1 MTRYMNTVLGFVCAC
16 AALMSCSKIE
26 AWEEGGVVIPNRVHY
41 SVSTAE
47 LVETDADGVSSI
59 NGSLLRYDI
68 SLYDDKSSDRG
79 LLSIIAPRGAESFD
93 GTYRASSAHQAGSL
107 LQAAVIDE
115 NGALKSLDGT
125 VEIAQNALNSLS
137 VSMDGEEYVHFAKGS
152 GVPQHSR
159 AANTDCC
166 RQYLIS
172 HTAAY
177 GEGKYIQTLSIGGK
191 GVSCTEGE
199 YYDTYG
205 GTGEYLIIKFVTETE
220 TLGEGTFGAAALD
233 EVRTGSF
240 MAGKTVDSG
249 WGFSYIEGSQFCTLA
264 DGDSASGTAKAVTGG
279 ELQISLS
286 DAEKELYSVSGTLIL
301 EDGTVFTI
309 AYTGRLTPEPAPER
323 DWNVWTAAVSKVYT
337 FDWSTYNYVEVPGVK
352 MYIIEIKDPR
362 DETLAVF
369 RPIVDETAADF
380 LGSFAVQENAVA
392 AGLMINGY
400 DASAWGQGIG
410 GSYFY
415 EGDDLNLI
423 CAGSTVA
430 ISGNPD
436 GGISFSSTGGG
447 VLVNGSSY
455 VVRDFEIKA
464 YSADYKK

>member
-1 MTRYMNTVLGFVCAC
+1 MTRYINIALGLFCAL
-16 AALMSCSKIE
+16 ASLMSCSKIE
-26 AWEEGGVVIPNRVHY
+26 VWKEGGVVIPNRVHY

-59 NGSLLRYDI
+59 NGSLLRYNI
-68 SLYDDKSSDRG
+68 NLYDDKSSDRG
-79 LLSIIAPRGAESFD
+79 LLSIIAPRGAEAFD
-93 GTYRASSAHQAGSL
+93 GTYSPSSAHQAGSL

-115 NGALKSLDGT
+115 NGVGTSLDGT
-125 VEIAQNALNSLS
+125 VEISQNALNSLS
-137 VSMDGEEYVHFAKGS
+137 VSMSGTEYVHFAKGS
-152 GVPQHSR
+152 GVPEHSR

-166 RQYLIS
+166 KQYLVS
-172 HTAAY
+172 HTTAY

-199 YYDTYG
+199 YYDTYSG
-205 GTGEYLIIKFVTETE
+205 AGDYLIIKFVTETE

-233 EVRTGSF
+233 AVRTGSF
-240 MAGKTVDSG
+240 MAGKMVDSS
-249 WGFSYIEGSQFCTLA
+249 WGFSYLEGSQFCTLT
-264 DGDSASGTAKAVTGG
+264 DGDSAQAAAKAVTGG

-286 DAEKELYSVSGTLIL
+286 DPEKELYSLAGTLIL
-301 EDGTVFTI
+301 EDGTIFTI

-323 DWNVWTAAVSKVYT
+323 DWNVWTASVSKVYT
-337 FDWSTYNYVEVPGVK
+337 FDWSTYSYVEIPGIK

-362 DETLAVF
+362 DETIAVF

-380 LGSFAVQENAVA
+380 LGTFAVQENAAA

-415 EGDDLNLI
+415 DSDDLNLI
-423 CAGSTVA
+423 CAGSNVA
-430 ISGNPD
+430 ISANQD
-436 GGISFSSTGGG
+436 GGISFSSTGAG

-455 VVRDFEIKA
+455 VVKDFEIKA